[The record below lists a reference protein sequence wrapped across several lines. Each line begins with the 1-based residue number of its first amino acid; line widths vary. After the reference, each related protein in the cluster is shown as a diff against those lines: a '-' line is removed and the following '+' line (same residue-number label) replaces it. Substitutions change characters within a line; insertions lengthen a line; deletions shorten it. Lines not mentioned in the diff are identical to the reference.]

1 MRHYG
6 FWFAV
11 IVFAGLS
18 VPFTAG
24 FIGEFILIKEM
35 FSFHMIIGIVAATT
49 LVLGAVYMLRGYQVS
64 MFGAPKLT
72 EFQDLKWNETF
83 VFVALTI
90 LILVIGLSSN
100 CIIDFL
106 EPSLSNYQV
115 TLK

>member
-1 MRHYG
+1 
-6 FWFAV
+6 
-11 IVFAGLS
+11 
-18 VPFTAG
+18 
-24 FIGEFILIKEM
+24 
-35 FSFHMIIGIVAATT
+35 
-49 LVLGAVYMLRGYQVS
+49 

-83 VFVALTI
+83 VFVVLTI